1 MQLCFEKEGFKEQ
14 MDFEKKLR
22 NKTILTVML
31 VLFALSTIYFSLG
44 IKNQKQYTDWQI
56 QKESDILNIE
66 LKNLLSNTNQIYR
79 SKIQYFVNNPF
90 IKNELVSHNIENLYR
105 KTFPL
110 YTILKSEDPYHFI
123 INFYDANNK
132 LTLDMEVGPSEQE
145 IFASPNSYVAKANKT
160 KRRITGFDF
169 SNAQLYY
176 KIVEP
181 VVYKGNY
188 LGCIEFGIREDE
200 IINQISNEHNV
211 LIATVFN
218 LKEVN
223 REINHDLNN
232 GLVLGDELVHS
243 VFHQDFYQEI
253 FKNGYDL
260 KSQKLK
266 KDNRYYYIEKIDV
279 ENQLLTEG
287 FESILCTRDISML
300 QSIYHATI
308 YRSLLLIIL
317 ILGTTYIILHLSFN
331 TLINKFF
338 NLQDSLDKR
347 LAQKSKEIIDAN
359 AELSQIFN
367 TTGNSMR
374 LIDTDFNILRVNR
387 SFTTLSG
394 ISKEDAEGKKCFNV
408 FPGPSCHTADCPLNQ
423 IKNGEER
430 VEKDLQ
436 KRHKNGK
443 IIPGIINC
451 VAFKDQEGEI
461 LGIIEDFKD
470 ISKRLEAEEALKRT
484 EQQFSIFMDN
494 LPLGV
499 FIKDENLKSIYLNKY
514 MDVVFSNKDCKNK
527 TPDEIFPKEYAERVK
542 EEDKK
547 VLDGEVL
554 VVEDQLPG
562 KNGEIRLYQTHKF
575 RYRGADNSWQIGGI
589 SLDITDKKKTEH
601 KLKILSNAIQHS
613 PACVIITNLKGEIQI
628 VNPSFTEITGYL
640 PEEVVGKG
648 INILNSD
655 ANSNVF
661 YQDVLNNVLDGNDWQ
676 GEFQNRKKNGE
687 KYWELASISP
697 VKNSKGEITHFVVI
711 SEDITSRKKSEKEL
725 IDAKEKA
732 EEANRLK
739 TAFLANLSHEIRTPM
754 NAIIGFSNLLI
765 DEDMSYEEKVKLNN
779 LINDNSQNLLKLIDD
794 VIDISKIQSG
804 DIEINNTECHLNK
817 LFLDLYVAFSVQ
829 LENNPNKDILLSMN
843 KGSRANDFSIITDP
857 TRLKQVL
864 FNLIENAI
872 KFTSKGFVEFG
883 YTLIEEENKIQF
895 YVIDSG
901 IGISQEKFEMIY
913 DLFRQ
918 ADESFT
924 REYGGTGIGLSIAKK
939 IIDHLGGDIWIQSTS
954 KQGTNI
960 YFTLP
965 YEKRESKFEETEKLN
980 KSFNWQNKV
989 VLVAEDIDFNY
1000 KLIEEILIPTK
1011 AKIIWAKN
1019 GKEAVDLC
1027 LNNDNIDLVLM
1038 DLKMPGMDGYEATRK
1053 IKELKKEVKIIGQ
1066 TAYAQGNEREKCLN
1080 AGFDNY
1086 VSKPIKIDDLLSV
1099 INQAFLKN

>member
-1 MQLCFEKEGFKEQ
+1 

-22 NKTILTVML
+22 NRAILTIML
-31 VLFALSTIYFSLG
+31 VLFALCAIYFSLG
-44 IKNQKQYTDWQI
+44 VKNQKQYTDWQI

-79 SKIQYFVNNPF
+79 SKIQYFVNNPI
-90 IKNELVSHNIENLYR
+90 IKKELISNNIENLYR

-110 YTILKSEDPYHFI
+110 YTILKSEDPYHFVI
-123 INFYDANNK
+123 KFYNTDNK
-132 LTLDMEVGPSEQE
+132 LALDMEVGPGEQE
-145 IFASPNSYVAKANKT
+145 VYAPANSFVAKTNQTQRKT
-160 KRRITGFDF
+160 TGFDF
-169 SNAQLYY
+169 SNSQLYY

-181 VVYKGNY
+181 VVYKGRY

-200 IINQISNEHNV
+200 IINQISKEHNV
-211 LIATVFN
+211 LVATVFN
-218 LKEVN
+218 LKKVN
-223 REINHDLNN
+223 TEISHELNS
-232 GLVLGDELVHS
+232 GIILGDDLVHS
-243 VFHQDFYQEI
+243 VLHQDFYDDI
-253 FKNGYDL
+253 FTDITDL
-260 KSQKLK
+260 KTKTLK
-266 KDNRYYYIEKIDV
+266 KNNRYYYIENIEV
-279 ENQLLTEG
+279 ESQLTTEG
-287 FESILCTRDISML
+287 FESIICTRDISML
-300 QSIYHATI
+300 QSLYHATI

-347 LAQKSKEIIDAN
+347 LAQKSKEIIEAN
-359 AELSQIFN
+359 TELNQIFN

-374 LIDTDFNILRVNR
+374 LIDNDYNILRVNR

-408 FPGPSCHTADCPLNQ
+408 FPGPYCHTADCPLNQ
-423 IKNGEER
+423 IKNGEEK
-430 VEKDLQ
+430 VEQDIQ
-436 KRHKNGK
+436 KRNMSGK

-451 VAFKDQEGEI
+451 VAFKSQNGEV

-470 ISKRLEAEEALKRT
+470 ISKRIEAEEALKRT

-499 FIKDENLKSIYLNKY
+499 FIKDENLKSVYLNKY
-514 MDVVFSNKDCKNK
+514 MDVIFSNKDCQDK
-527 TPDEIFPKEYAERVK
+527 TPDEIFPEEYAERVK
-542 EEDKK
+542 EEDKR

-554 VVEDQLPG
+554 IVEDQLPN

-575 RYRGADNSWQIGGI
+575 RYRGVDNSWQIGGV
-589 SLDITDKKKTEH
+589 SLDITEKKKTEH
-601 KLKILSNAIQHS
+601 DLKILSNAIQHS
-613 PACVIITNLKGEIQI
+613 PACVIITNLKGQIQI

-640 PEEVVGKG
+640 PEEVIDKE

-655 ANSNVF
+655 TSSNVF
-661 YQDVLNNVLDGNDWQ
+661 YKDVMNSVLDGNDWQ

-697 VKNSKGEITHFVVI
+697 VKNSQGEITHFVVI

-765 DEDMSYEEKVKLNN
+765 DEDMSFEEKVKLNN
-779 LINDNSQNLLKLIDD
+779 LINENSQNLLKLIDD

-804 DIEINNTECHLNK
+804 DIEINNTECYINK
-817 LFLDLYVAFSVQ
+817 LLLDLYVSFSVQ
-829 LENNPNKDILLSMN
+829 IENNPNKDIHLSMN
-843 KGSRANDFSIITDP
+843 KGSRLKDFSFITDSI
-857 TRLKQVL
+857 RLKQVL

-872 KFTSKGFVEFG
+872 KFTNKGFVEFG
-883 YTLIEEENKIQF
+883 YTLIEKEKKIQF
-895 YVIDSG
+895 YIIDSG
-901 IGISQEKFEMIY
+901 IGISSEKFDMIY

-939 IIDHLGGDIWIQSTS
+939 IIDHLGGEIWVQSTPN
-954 KQGTNI
+954 QGTNI

-965 YEKRESKFEETEKLN
+965 YEKKESKFEEIDFINNT
-980 KSFNWQNKV
+980 FDWQNKV

-1027 LNNDNIDLVLM
+1027 LNNDNIDIVLM
-1038 DLKMPGMDGYEATRK
+1038 DLKMPGMDGFEATRK

-1066 TAYAQGNEREKCLN
+1066 TAYAQDNEREKCLN

-1086 VSKPIKIDDLLSV
+1086 IAKPIKIEDLLSA
-1099 INQAFLKN
+1099 INQEFLKN